1 VSGAEGSN
9 ENRFAFSSRF
19 IPDGIRR
26 AQVRMTLTYR
36 LTPRLQA
43 GIEVNPRSTE
53 ERANPLVN
61 WLAVPEGKNTPAVI
75 AGTSSD
81 RIGTP
86 GGQSFY
92 ATASKNLKRETK
104 LPIAPY
110 FGVAYGTYQDR
121 LRYIGGVKYR
131 LHGTAWVT
139 RHLRRCACPSV
150 AELQLQAA
158 CVLVHSGARQGTGH
172 QLQHRVFEQNR
183 AAARACNPA
192 ADFELG
198 SRAPRGGAPRAH
210 CGSGQGPRR
219 S

>member
-9 ENRFAFSSRF
+9 ANRFTLSARV
-19 IPDGIRR
+19 IPGAVRR
-26 AQVRMTLTYR
+26 AQLRSTLTYR

-61 WLAVPEGKNTPAVI
+61 WLAVPETLKTPAVI
-75 AGTSSD
+75 IGTSSD

-110 FGVAYGTYQDR
+110 FGIAYGTYQDR
-121 LRYIGGVKYR
+121 LRYIGGLNIGFTEQLGALVIFDGVHVHPLLNFSYN
-131 LHGTAWVT
+131 
-139 RHLRRCACPSV
+139 RHVFSFL
-150 AELQLQAA
+150 
-158 CVLVHSGARQGTGH
+158 LV
-172 QLQHRVFEQNR
+172 
-183 AAARACNPA
+183 
-192 ADFELG
+192 
-198 SRAPRGGAPRAH
+198 RGKEPGL
-210 CGSGQGPRR
+210 SY
-219 S
+219 SISF